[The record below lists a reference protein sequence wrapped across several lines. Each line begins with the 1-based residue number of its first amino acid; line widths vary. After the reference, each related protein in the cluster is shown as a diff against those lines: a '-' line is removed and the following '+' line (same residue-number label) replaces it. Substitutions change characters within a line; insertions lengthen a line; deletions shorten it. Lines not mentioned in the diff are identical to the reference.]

1 MMGWSTSPST
11 KSTTTSW
18 PMRGRWTPPNWVPAP
33 SIATRTQQELL
44 ASDWPSR
51 SQWNWILTRPYLS
64 GKISSPAG
72 PTTTAVCT
80 PPMRGAGVM
89 RGGRNGKAMGMQVKE
104 LEYSKGAVGWL
115 GLSWTVSGCLARCS
129 MLVSTNLPLSEKW
142 RGGSKGGG
150 GEVGRGD
157 RQGDGD
163 AGEGIGIFEGRGG
176 VVGVVVDSEW
186 LLGIFQFLHLHPH
199 RI

>member
-72 PTTTAVCT
+72 PT
-80 PPMRGAGVM
+80 P
-89 RGGRNGKAMGMQVKE
+89 RGG
-104 LEYSKGAVGWL
+104 
-115 GLSWTVSGCLARCS
+115 ARA
-129 MLVSTNLPLSEKW
+129 PDAGRRRDAW
-142 RGGSKGGG
+142 RA
-150 GEVGRGD
+150 E
-157 RQGDGD
+157 RQGDGY

-186 LLGIFQFLHLHPH
+186 LLGQVLDAGEHELAVVGKVAGQFEGVARGESAVLAFGSNEHAGGRLFLHADVGDALVLVEEVL
-199 RI
+199 

>member
-115 GLSWTVSGCLARCS
+115 GLSWTVRGCLARCS

-142 RGGSKGGG
+142 GGG
-150 GEVGRGD
+150 GVGWWGVLGVRRGTF
-157 RQGDGD
+157 GS
-163 AGEGIGIFEGRGG
+163 GG
-176 VVGVVVDSEW
+176 GGGGGGW
-186 LLGIFQFLHLHPH
+186 GGGPGPGALGLPCARPRHFSDNGK
-199 RI
+199 

>member
-89 RGGRNGKAMGMQVKE
+89 RGGRHGEAIGMQGKE
-104 LEYSKGAVGWL
+104 LEYSKGGAG
-115 GLSWTVSGCLARCS
+115 R
-129 MLVSTNLPLSEKW
+129 
-142 RGGSKGGG
+142 RGGAWW
-150 GEVGRGD
+150 EE
-157 RQGDGD
+157 RQGEGD
-163 AGEGIGIFEGRGG
+163 AGEGIGIVEGGGG
-176 VVGVVVDSEW
+176 VVGVGLDREGS
-186 LLGIFQFLHLHPH
+186 LGQVLHG
-199 RI
+199 